1 MYLTGKFRKASGVKY
16 PNAYASNELAEK
28 DVKAYTFNCGKPP
41 AYPILSLFM
50 LG

>member
-1 MYLTGKFRKASGVKY
+1 MSLTAKYRKASGVKY

-28 DVKAYTFNCGKPP
+28 DVNAYTFNCGKPP
-41 AYPILSLFM
+41 TCLILFLFT